1 MSKCCASCT
10 YLDPCTADSYG
21 RYYCEKKGDRYYGDD
36 PSCGSYCEAYSRSS
50 SAIDNMIDNS
60 RTHRNSG
67 CYITTIMCNIL
78 GFDNNNYYLNTL
90 RKFRNDYLQKNKKY
104 LPILVNYDKIGP
116 KIAYCLSNSEY
127 SEEMATLLFN
137 YYIEKAVSAI
147 EYEKYEE
154 AVRIYYDMTRY
165 LMEYYGINSNINKCS
180 VALANPSKSGHGYY
194 VRKEVKIKTLTCT
207 GYRKKYR

>member
-21 RYYCEKKGDRYYGDD
+21 KYYCERKRDRYYGDD

-104 LPILVNYDKIGP
+104 LPILVNYELDLK
-116 KIAYCLSNSEY
+116 
-127 SEEMATLLFN
+127 LL
-137 YYIEKAVSAI
+137 IV
-147 EYEKYEE
+147 
-154 AVRIYYDMTRY
+154 
-165 LMEYYGINSNINKCS
+165 
-180 VALANPSKSGHGYY
+180 
-194 VRKEVKIKTLTCT
+194 
-207 GYRKKYR
+207 